1 MLRSLL
7 GLQEILLGCGGRKG
21 DRYGHMK
28 ECWSSRPETSFDPTL
43 PRTFLCDLRPP
54 RPLLWA
60 PVSTSVYLLDW
71 SSCLPLCLGQSEGD
85 RIRSNLPKGPSKST
99 PGDQIQAGAQE
110 GGAAPGAS
118 RTHDSLCLW
127 DLMRH
132 KIWRGN
138 SGRCRAANMAELLI
152 PSLA

>member
-1 MLRSLL
+1 ML
-7 GLQEILLGCGGRKG
+7 GLQEILGCGGRKG

-28 ECWSSRPETSFDPTL
+28 ECWSSKPETSFDPAL

-60 PVSTSVYLLDW
+60 
-71 SSCLPLCLGQSEGD
+71 SCPPQFTCWTGLAVFPFVRARVKETGSGPTCPKALQSPAQVTKFRPGPRRAGLP
-85 RIRSNLPKGPSKST
+85 
-99 PGDQIQAGAQE
+99 
-110 GGAAPGAS
+110 PGAS
-118 RTHDSLCLW
+118 RTHDPLCLW

-132 KIWRGN
+132 KIRRGN
-138 SGRCRAANMAELLI
+138 SGCCTAANLAELLI